1 MHKKR
6 GYKRDTPIELVRDYK
21 LFAIA
26 CEGGKREPE
35 YFKTLEYLSR
45 KIKVDIIEEKVT
57 DEELIPKLGTK
68 SAPKWVLQR
77 VVTYIEQEGLI
88 DEDQLWIVMDVDRW
102 KKEQLR
108 EIAMYCDQH
117 PNWHIVLS
125 NPCFEVWLYFH
136 KKGNIKDSGSMSCND
151 FKNEISKL
159 EKGGYHPFKFI
170 SSLSD
175 AIKNAKAADSDIKH
189 FIPNEKETK
198 IYQLGESILK
208 VVGKNEFNEFLSKTL
223 PSLIQAEADKIK
235 QFSKNRGKKP
245 SANN

>member
-1 MHKKR
+1 MRKKR
-6 GYKRDTPIELVRDYK
+6 GYKRDTPVELVRDYK

-35 YFKTLEYLSR
+35 YFKTFEYLSR
-45 KIKVDIIEEKVT
+45 KIKVDIIEDKVT
-57 DEELIPKLGTK
+57 DEELIPTLVTK

-102 KKEQLR
+102 EEEHLR
-108 EIAMYCDQH
+108 EIAMYCEQH

-136 KKGNIKDSGSMSCND
+136 KKSYIKDSDSMACSD

-159 EKGGYHPFKFI
+159 EK
-170 SSLSD
+170 
-175 AIKNAKAADSDIKH
+175 
-189 FIPNEKETK
+189 IPK
-198 IYQLGESILK
+198 
-208 VVGKNEFNEFLSKTL
+208 L
-223 PSLIQAEADKIK
+223 PIVT
-235 QFSKNRGKKP
+235 
-245 SANN
+245 